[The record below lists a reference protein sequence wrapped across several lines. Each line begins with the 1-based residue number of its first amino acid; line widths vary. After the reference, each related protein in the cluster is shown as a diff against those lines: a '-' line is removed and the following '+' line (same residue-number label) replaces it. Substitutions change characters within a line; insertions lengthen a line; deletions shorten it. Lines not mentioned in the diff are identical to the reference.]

1 MFQIDLKVLNPKMRD
16 YLPRYQTSGS
26 AGLDLC
32 ACLEEPLLLKAGE
45 SALVPTGLAIFLQ
58 NPEVVALIFPRSGL
72 GAKHGIILGNG
83 TGVIDSDYQ
92 GEIKISLFNRSNKDF
107 VIQPFERIAQMVIMP
122 ILRARFVEVQ
132 EFTPSER
139 AENGFGSTGK

>member
-16 YLPRYQTSGS
+16 YLPRYQTAGS

-107 VIQPFERIAQMVIMP
+107 VIQPFERVAQMVIMP
-122 ILRARFVEVQ
+122 IIRAHFVEVQ